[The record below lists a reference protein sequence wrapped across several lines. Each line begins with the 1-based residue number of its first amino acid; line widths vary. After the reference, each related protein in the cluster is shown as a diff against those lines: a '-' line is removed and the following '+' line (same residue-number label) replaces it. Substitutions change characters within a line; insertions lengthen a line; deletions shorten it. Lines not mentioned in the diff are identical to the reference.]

1 MELILLCVGLMFT
14 IAVGSFVLP
23 MIRKLNN
30 DE

>member
-1 MELILLCVGLMFT
+1 MEFVLLSVGLMFT
-14 IAVGSFVLP
+14 VAVGSFIIP